1 MKTLVAVTAFL
12 LLSLQCSSSLAWHGL
27 VVKVLDGDSI
37 RVRRGNRIVEIR
49 LYGIDAPEYGQ
60 RYGDRARYF
69 LRSLLLR
76 KTVSVEPVDVD
87 RYRRVV
93 ALVKIHGRLANREM
107 VREGLAWM
115 YPRYCKRKKLCSEL
129 KKLQE
134 RARKQRRGLWKDDHP
149 LSPWEFKRRKHAG
162 SPVRT
167 HREYRFPYW
176 R

>member
-1 MKTLVAVTAFL
+1 MSKPLAVLLFL
-12 LLSLQCSSSLAWHGL
+12 LALLQCTTSLAWHGL

-37 RVRRGNRIVEIR
+37 RVKRGNRIIEIR

-69 LRSLLLR
+69 LRGLLLR
-76 KTVSVEPVDVD
+76 KTVNVKPVDVD

-93 ALVKIHGRLANREM
+93 ALVRIHGRLANREL

-115 YPRYCKRKKLCSEL
+115 YPRYCLRKKLCSEL
-129 KKLQE
+129 AKLQE
-134 RARKQRRGLWKDDHP
+134 KARKQRRGLWKDEHP
-149 LSPWEFKRRKHAG
+149 LSPWEYKRRKHSG
-162 SPVRT
+162 SPVGT
-167 HREYRFPYW
+167 HREYRLPYW

>member
-1 MKTLVAVTAFL
+1 MRSLAAAAVFL
-12 LLSLQCSSSLAWHGL
+12 LLLLNCSSSLAWHGL

-37 RVRRGNRIVEIR
+37 RVKRGNRIVEIR

-69 LRSLLLR
+69 LRGLLLR

-93 ALVKIHGRLANREM
+93 ALVRIHGRLANREM

-129 KKLQE
+129 KRLQAK
-134 RARKQRRGLWKDDHP
+134 ARKQRRGLWKDRHP
-149 LSPWEFKRRKHAG
+149 MSPWEYKWRKHAG
-162 SPVRT
+162 LPVGF
-167 HREYRFPYW
+167 HREYRLPYW